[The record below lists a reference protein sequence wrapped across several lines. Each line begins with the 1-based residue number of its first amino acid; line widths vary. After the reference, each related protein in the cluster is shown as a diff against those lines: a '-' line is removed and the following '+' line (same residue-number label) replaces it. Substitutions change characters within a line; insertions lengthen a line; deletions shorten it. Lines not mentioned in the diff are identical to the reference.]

1 MTMTTSRLLPAAA
14 LLLVAAPAFATTAN
28 FSWSGPVPAGLAV
41 EIRNI
46 NGPIHAEA
54 STNGKLEVVAVRSSK
69 KHDPEVVK
77 IEVFEAKGK
86 LTFCTL
92 YPPRQGKPD
101 NTCDERGSTSHGS
114 DADDVWV
121 SYRVKVP
128 AGVTLEAQTVNGDV
142 EASGMRGPVDARTV
156 NGGIRIATTSW
167 AEATT
172 VNGGVAVAMSARG
185 WPDALDFRTVNGS
198 IVLDLS
204 DAPNADLRAETM
216 HGDID
221 SEFPLQVQGKIRR
234 NQVRGTLGSG
244 GPELALAT
252 LNGSIELRRAR

>member
-1 MTMTTSRLLPAAA
+1 MATTRFLGAPALA
-14 LLLVAAPAFATTAN
+14 LLLAAPAFATTAN
-28 FSWSGPVPAGLAV
+28 FNWSGPVPAGLAV
-41 EIRNI
+41 EIRNV

-69 KHDPEVVK
+69 KHDPETVT
-77 IEVFEAKGK
+77 IQVFEARGK

-92 YPPRQGKPD
+92 YPARSGKPE
-101 NTCDERGSTSHGS
+101 NTCDERGNTYTGS
-114 DADDVWV
+114 DADEVWV

-142 EASGMRGPVDARTV
+142 EATGMLGPVDAHTV

-167 AEATT
+167 AEAST
-172 VNGGVAVAMSARG
+172 VNGGVAVAMSAHG
-185 WPDALDFRTVNGS
+185 WPDGLDFRTVNGS
-198 IVLDLS
+198 IVVDFA
-204 DAPNADLRAETM
+204 DAPNAELRAETM

-221 SEFPLQVQGKIRR
+221 SEFPLQVQGKVRR
-234 NQVRGTLGSG
+234 NMVRGTLGSG